1 MKNVSRFWRLSF
13 FLNFFFTLLLF
24 FPVFKLLFSHP
35 SLYPAAL
42 RLQRAWAFWLLFC
55 AGIRMKIADDG
66 RNSSGPYI
74 YCPNHTS
81 ALDILLMYAIV
92 PESFHFV
99 AKKEHAEAP
108 LFGVMF
114 GKTHIPLQRDSKVD
128 SFKAMKRAEED
139 LKKGIS
145 IVIFPEGT
153 MNYDEGSLKPFR
165 NGAFKLAVD
174 TGVPIVPV
182 VFYDNLRL
190 LPHTYRILYPAG
202 GPGTSKISVG
212 NPVNPLAF
220 EGSSQL
226 MKTVRQQMENQLTAG
241 KH

>member
-1 MKNVSRFWRLSF
+1 
-13 FLNFFFTLLLF
+13 
-24 FPVFKLLFSHP
+24 
-35 SLYPAAL
+35 
-42 RLQRAWAFWLLFC
+42 
-55 AGIRMKIADDG
+55 MKIADDG

-114 GKTHIPLQRDSKVD
+114 GKTHIPLRRDSKVD

-153 MNYDEGSLKPFR
+153 MNYDEGRLKPFR
-165 NGAFKLAVD
+165 NGAFKLSVE

-182 VFYDNLRL
+182 IFYDNLRL

-202 GPGTSKISVG
+202 GPGTSNISVG

-220 EGSSQL
+220 ESSSQL
-226 MKTVRQQMENQLTAG
+226 MKTIRQQMENQLTAG